1 MSEAEKRVI
10 PLVDLKPQY
19 RTIKDEIDGAIRD
32 VFEQCDFIL
41 GPQVNSFEEAFSEY
55 VGAKHAVGT
64 SSGTSALMIALKAL
78 GVGPGD
84 EVLTTPLTFTATAE
98 AICHVG
104 ARPVFVD
111 VEPSTFCMD
120 PSNVE
125 TAITARTKAVI
136 PVHLY
141 GNACDM
147 DSIMAI
153 ARRHSLSVVED
164 AAQAH
169 GATYHGKMLGT
180 FGDVGCFSFYPGKNL
195 GAYGDA
201 GAVVTDQRDL
211 AERMRAL
218 SNHGR
223 IKKYEHFEVG
233 YGERLD
239 TLQAAILNVKL
250 RHLPIWI
257 QRRRTI
263 AGRYDQ
269 LLDAMGVVRMTP
281 TMGCLPSYHIYA
293 VAVPDRDKVLSYLV
307 EHGVMAGVHYPIP
320 LHLQDAYS
328 YLGYRMGDLPIS
340 ERKAARELSLPLC
353 PEMSEDAV
361 DYVVECLAKAT
372 TR

>member
-1 MSEAEKRVI
+1 MSKAEKRVI
-10 PLVDLKPQY
+10 PLVDLKAQY
-19 RTIKDEIDGAIRD
+19 RTIKNEIDGAISD

-41 GPQVNSFEEAFSEY
+41 GSQVSSFEDAFREY
-55 VGAKHAVGT
+55 VGAKYAVGT

-120 PSNVE
+120 PSKVE
-125 TAITARTKAVI
+125 TAITARTKAIV

-147 DSIMAI
+147 DLIMAI
-153 ARRHSLSVVED
+153 ARRHGLAVVED

-169 GATYHGKMLGT
+169 GATYHGKMPGT

-201 GAVVTDQRDL
+201 GAVVTDRRDL

-250 RHLPIWI
+250 RHLPMWI

-269 LLDAMGVVRMTP
+269 LLDSMGVVRMAP
-281 TMGCLPSYHIYA
+281 TTGCLPSYHIYA
-293 VAVPDRDKVLSYLV
+293 VAVPDRDKVLSHLA
-307 EHGVMAGVHYPIP
+307 ERGVMAGVHYPIP
-320 LHLQDAYS
+320 LHVQDAYS
-328 YLGYRMGDLPIS
+328 YLGYRMGDFPVS
-340 ERKAARELSLPLC
+340 ERKAASELSLPLY
-353 PEMSEDAV
+353 PEMGEDAV

-372 TR
+372 TC